1 MTLTGGTVDQA
12 DGLIDPLGCR
22 VGLGVASRWACAVG
36 TTAVSTTTLT
46 SPENWARS
54 LIPALD
60 RGGWRAADYRSGM
73 WLRRQPF
80 RSSIAR
86 RSCSVSRPNSSAQSS

>member
-22 VGLGVASRWACAVG
+22 LGLGVASRWACAVG

-46 SPENWARS
+46 SPENWPGR
-54 LIPALD
+54 
-60 RGGWRAADYRSGM
+60 
-73 WLRRQPF
+73 
-80 RSSIAR
+80 
-86 RSCSVSRPNSSAQSS
+86 